1 MRTPEIKQ
9 FILKHSDLFWY
20 IPQDKKEDISD
31 ELLVETILNYGDKDA
46 FIQLTDLM
54 GINNVANSFFNSI
67 NTSER
72 RKGNYSEITINFF
85 SHVFKEYAH

>member
-9 FILKHSDLFWY
+9 FILEHSDLFWY

-46 FIQLTDLM
+46 FIKLTDLM

-72 RKGNYSEITINFF
+72 RKGNYSEITIHFF